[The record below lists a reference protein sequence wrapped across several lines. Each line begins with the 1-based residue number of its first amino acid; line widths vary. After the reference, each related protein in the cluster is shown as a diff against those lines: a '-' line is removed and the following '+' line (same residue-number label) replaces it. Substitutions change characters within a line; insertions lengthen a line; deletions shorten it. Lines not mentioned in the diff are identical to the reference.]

1 MLYLLYGPDEFARS
15 EALNALRAT
24 LPPDLAVLNTTTLD
38 GRNLKLEILV
48 SACESLPFLTD
59 RRLVV
64 VYDALKHLKAGK
76 DRDALRAYLEHVP
89 PTCDLVFVET
99 EDVDKRNTCFTYL
112 KKVGQVSE
120 FQPRTGADLLH
131 WLQARAKSLQVRLDN
146 AAAQRLVDYVGNE
159 GRILATELD
168 KLASYV
174 GQKGIITT
182 AVVDLLVQDR
192 QEQHLFTFIDD
203 LSLRRRA
210 AALRGVRA
218 LLADG
223 QAAAYILFMLAR
235 QVRILLCVQ
244 ELAAQRMQVEDIA
257 TQLKQ
262 KPFVIRKA
270 LTQIRNYR
278 GTELETFHDRLIA
291 YDQAIKTG
299 RIQAEVALELLV
311 MEMSAEERP
320 TAS

>member
-15 EALNALRAT
+15 EALTTLRAT
-24 LPPDLAVLNTTTLD
+24 LPPDLAALNSTTLD
-38 GRNLKLEILV
+38 GRKLKFETLV
-48 SACESLPFLTD
+48 SSCEALPFLTD
-59 RRLVV
+59 RRLVI

-76 DRDALRAYLEHVP
+76 ERDALRAYLERVP
-89 PTCDLVFVET
+89 STCDLVFVET

-112 KKVGQVSE
+112 KKAGQVSE

-131 WLQARAKSLQVRLDN
+131 WLQARAKTLQVRLDN
-146 AAAQRLVDYVGNE
+146 AAAQHLVDYVGNE
-159 GRILATELD
+159 GRMLATELD

-174 GQKGIITT
+174 GQKGQITT
-182 AVVDLLVQDR
+182 AVVDLLVQDG
-192 QEQHLFTFIDD
+192 QEQNLFAFIDD

-223 QAAAYILFMLAR
+223 QAAPYILFMLAR

-244 ELAAQRMQVEDIA
+244 ELAAQRMRAEDIA
-257 TQLKQ
+257 AQLKQ

-278 GTELETFHDRLIA
+278 STELETIHDRLIE

-311 MEMSAEERP
+311 MELSSEERHK
-320 TAS
+320 AS

>member
-15 EALNALRAT
+15 EALTTLRAM
-24 LPPDLAVLNTTTLD
+24 LPPDLAALNSTTLD
-38 GRNLKLEILV
+38 GRKLKLETLV
-48 SACESLPFLTD
+48 SACEALPFLTD
-59 RRLVV
+59 RRLVI

-76 DRDALRAYLEHVP
+76 ERDALRAYLERVP
-89 PTCDLVFVET
+89 TTCDLVFVET
-99 EDVDKRNTCFTYL
+99 EDVDQRNTCFTYL
-112 KKVGQVSE
+112 KKAGQVSE

-131 WLQARAKSLQVRLDN
+131 WLQARAKALQVRLDN
-146 AAAQRLVDYVGNE
+146 AAAQHLVDYVGNE
-159 GRILATELD
+159 GRMLATELD

-174 GQKGIITT
+174 GQKGQITT
-182 AVVDLLVQDR
+182 AVVDLLVQDG
-192 QEQHLFTFIDD
+192 QEQNLFAFLDD
-203 LSLRRRA
+203 LSLRRGA
-210 AALRGVRA
+210 AALRGLRA

-223 QAAAYILFMLAR
+223 QAAPYILFMLAR

-244 ELAAQRMQVEDIA
+244 ELAAQRMRAEDIA
-257 TQLKQ
+257 AQLKQ

-278 GTELETFHDRLIA
+278 STELETFHDRLIE

-311 MEMSAEERP
+311 MELSTEERHK
-320 TAS
+320 AS